1 MKHLYDDISFES
13 SKIITRTY
21 STSFSVGI
29 NFLNKRLHKAIYS
42 IYGFVRLADEIVDS
56 FYDYPK
62 KELLDEFK
70 QETFKALELGLS
82 INPVIHCFQETVR
95 EYDIDHEL
103 IVLFLRSMEQ
113 DLSKI
118 EYSTDK
124 YNDYIVGSAE
134 VVGLMCLMVFVEGNK
149 KLYNELEAPARK
161 LGAAFQKVNF
171 LRDVNADFHTLGRS
185 YFPNV
190 DLNNFSSEDKLN
202 IENDIETDFT
212 DALEGIRKLPRT
224 SRLGVFIAYRYYFS
238 LFKKIKS
245 VPAKHI
251 MSTRVRI
258 NNSKKLVLA
267 CQTMLI
273 NRINL
278 L

>member
-1 MKHLYDDISFES
+1 MKELYDNISFES

-29 NFLNKRLHKAIYS
+29 NFLNKRLHQAIFS

-56 FYDYPK
+56 FHNYPK

-70 QETFKALELGLS
+70 QETFKALKLGIS
-82 INPVIHCFQETVR
+82 INPVIHSFQETVR
-95 EYDIDHEL
+95 KYNIDHEL
-103 IVLFLRSMEQ
+103 IILFLKSMEQ

-118 EYSTDK
+118 EYSNDK

-134 VVGLMCLMVFVEGNK
+134 VVGLMCLMVFVEGDK
-149 KLYNELEAPARK
+149 KMYDSLEIPARK

-171 LRDVNADFHTLGRS
+171 LRDVKADFNTLGRS

-190 DLNNFSSEDKLN
+190 DLNNFSNEDKIN
-202 IENDIETDFT
+202 IENDIEADFIE
-212 DALEGIRKLPRT
+212 ALDGIKNLPRS

-245 VPAKHI
+245 VPAKDI
-251 MSTRVRI
+251 MDTRVRI

-267 CQTMLI
+267 CHTMLI
-273 NRINL
+273 NRIL
-278 L
+278 F

>member
-1 MKHLYDDISFES
+1 MKELFDQISEEC
-13 SKIITRTY
+13 SKNVTKSY
-21 STSFSVGI
+21 STSFSLATKMLSSSI
-29 NFLNKRLHKAIYS
+29 RQDIYN
-42 IYGFVRLADEIVDS
+42 IYGFVRFADEIVDS
-56 FYDYPK
+56 FHNYPK

-70 QETFKALELGLS
+70 HETFKALELGIS
-82 INPVIHCFQETVR
+82 INPVIHSFQETVR
-95 EYDIDHEL
+95 KYNIDHEL
-103 IVLFLRSMEQ
+103 IILFLKSMEQ

-118 EYSTDK
+118 EYSTEK

-134 VVGLMCLMVFVEGNK
+134 VVGLMCLMVFVEGDK
-149 KLYNELEAPARK
+149 KMYDALEIPARK

-171 LRDVNADFHTLGRS
+171 LRDVNADFNTLGRS
-185 YFPNV
+185 YFPDV
-190 DLNNFSSEDKLN
+190 DLNNFSTEDKIN
-202 IENDIETDFT
+202 IENDIEADFI
-212 DALEGIRKLPRT
+212 DALEGIKKLPRT

-245 VPAKHI
+245 VPANHI

-258 NNSKKLVLA
+258 NNSKKLALA